1 MSGEVSSVI
10 PKGFIL
16 YASETGAHLNADV
29 HMGGGDDDTEILQ
42 AALDRALE
50 WGHLHLILDG
60 AARVRGLKIHSN
72 TTIECPDADC
82 GLFMSDDIPGPVL
95 RTAHYSLRGGERTQR
110 NIALIGGTYNHNNAH
125 HRHRAAVTE
134 EYGDWHSVVL
144 HAHPGYERPNI
155 AIELTCVENVTVR
168 DVAIQDNSAWAMLVC
183 NFKNVNIENVHLDLR
198 NHYPSHNQDGLH
210 FWGPGQFLNIR
221 NVYGRSGDDFI
232 ALAPD
237 EHDGVSDITDV
248 LIDGLAL
255 EHADQCVRML
265 SREKGRLDRVSVRNC
280 YGECTSMG
288 FYINYWFND
297 SVHHGNYGSLY
308 FENIDLRTC
317 KNSYSPAFLFR
328 IGANIDS
335 IVCRNIAHRAPYD
348 ERPLFDFGYYSYS
361 DVQPDTP
368 PSVRYALIDGLCV
381 QENGG
386 DMKAARLINVNGSVD
401 NLVIRNADVL
411 RNKDAAAQGTFIQMH
426 ERGHIG
432 RLELDNV
439 RIERMEAIL
448 DRREGAIDSLE
459 MRNVRGN
466 GVTGEFFG
474 E

>member
-1 MSGEVSSVI
+1 MSGEVSSVM

-42 AALDRALE
+42 AALDKALE

-72 TTIECPDADC
+72 TIIECPDADC

-265 SREKGRLDRVSVRNC
+265 SREKGRLDHLTIGFCGDLKFGRTVHSLIKAMSRYEGIRVVLIAPD
-280 YGECTSMG
+280 E
-288 FYINYWFND
+288 
-297 SVHHGNYGSLY
+297 
-308 FENIDLRTC
+308 LRLPEYMLHEIETQTEGVE
-317 KNSYSPAFLFR
+317 FR
-328 IGANIDS
+328 EVS
-335 IVCRNIAHRAPYD
+335 TMEEVMP
-348 ERPLFDFGYYSYS
+348 
-361 DVQPDTP
+361 
-368 PSVRYALIDGLCV
+368 
-381 QENGG
+381 
-386 DMKAARLINVNGSVD
+386 
-401 NLVIRNADVL
+401 
-411 RNKDAAAQGTFIQMH
+411 
-426 ERGHIG
+426 
-432 RLELDNV
+432 ELDILYMTRV
-439 RIERMEAIL
+439 QKERFL
-448 DRREGAIDSLE
+448 DEEEFNRVKDSFVLDPLKLRSEERRVGKECRS
-459 MRNVRGN
+459 RWSPYH
-466 GVTGEFFG
+466 
-474 E
+474 